1 MNEPITNQEKLEIIV
16 ETYEDVLAAFRGG
29 ATQLDL
35 KAHYPCSGV
44 SPSAGIIARVLRAV
58 DIPVMVMVRPHA
70 RSLIMSREDIDT
82 ACEEIGQA
90 RKLGASNF
98 LVGFLNSK
106 NDLDINGLMKL
117 KEAAGDCALH
127 ANLIWELTNDPMMAI
142 EQLIEIGFS
151 SLRASGKTSSS
162 GAFGGSVVKAIP
174 TILEYKTAVAERI
187 QIFLAGGVNES
198 NIEEIILKT
207 GVINLH
213 CGRFARSP
221 ESANSPVDQ
230 EKVSRLRA
238 KQIKAINN
246 LNKDTSFLYC

>member
-1 MNEPITNQEKLEIIV
+1 MNELISNQGKLEIIV
-16 ETYEDVLAAFRGG
+16 ETYEDVLAAVRGG

-44 SPSAGIIARVLRAV
+44 SPSAGIIARVIRTV

-70 RSLIMSREDIDT
+70 RSFIMSEEDINT
-82 ACEEIGQA
+82 ACEEIKQA

-106 NDLDINGLMKL
+106 NDLDINGLMRL

-127 ANLIWELTNDPMMAI
+127 ANLIWELTNDPMMTI
-142 EQLIEIGFS
+142 EQLIKLGFS
-151 SLRASGKTSSS
+151 SLRASGKTASS

-174 TILEYKTAVAERI
+174 TILAYKNAIADRI
-187 QIFLAGGVNES
+187 QILLAGGVNES

-207 GVINLH
+207 GIIDLH
-213 CGRFARSP
+213 CGRFARTP
-221 ESANSPVDQ
+221 ESADSPVDE

-238 KQIKAINN
+238 QQIKAIHI
-246 LNKDTSFLYC
+246 LNKDAASL

>member
-1 MNEPITNQEKLEIIV
+1 MNEPITNQGNLEIIV
-16 ETYEDVLAAFRGG
+16 ETFEDVLAAVGGG

-70 RSLIMSREDIDT
+70 RSLVMSREDIDT
-82 ACEEIGQA
+82 ACEEIRLA

-98 LVGFLNSK
+98 LVGFLNSR
-106 NDLDINGLMKL
+106 NDLDIDGLMRI

-127 ANLIWELTNDPMMAI
+127 ANLVWELSNDPIMAI
-142 EQLIEIGFS
+142 EQLIESGFS
-151 SLRASGKTSSS
+151 SLRAGGKTASS

-174 TILEYKTAVAERI
+174 AILAYKNAIARRI
-187 QIFLAGGVNES
+187 RILLAGGVNES

-207 GVINLH
+207 GIIDLH
-213 CGRFARSP
+213 CGRFARTP
-221 ESANSPVDQ
+221 ESADAAVDRD
-230 EKVSRLRA
+230 KVSRLRA
-238 KQIKAINN
+238 QQIKAIHD
-246 LNKDTSFLYC
+246 LNKDASSL